1 MTRFLD
7 HLLTL
12 VAGVMVGAACSA
24 AADALD
30 PVGADAR
37 ADLTDAAIAAFLDAS
52 VASDEQA

>member
-37 ADLTDAAIAAFLDAS
+37 ADLTDAAIAAFLDTA